1 MSRTIDENTLFKP
14 KASKAETKADIT
26 NEAARAIID
35 DEASQREAK
44 TAKLRQMR
52 LAQEAAAAAIPAPV
66 KAARKTPAKRRVATA
81 N

>member
-35 DEASQREAK
+35 DEASRREAK

-52 LAQEAAAAAIPAPV
+52 LDQEAAAAAIPAPV
-66 KAARKTPAKRRVATA
+66 KPARKTPAKRRVASA
-81 N
+81 S